1 MAQQHAGAYK
11 RILKASNQ
19 PVHMSKLNS
28 DDIEWIMQQHLGLLL
43 APLGIAAA
51 IRDCDTL
58 SDLSEVEAQ
67 IKMLK
72 EEGWDTKSLEPLTKL
87 AQARRESIEASTPTS

>member
-1 MAQQHAGAYK
+1 
-11 RILKASNQ
+11 
-19 PVHMSKLNS
+19 
-28 DDIEWIMQQHLGLLL
+28 MQQQMDYTNSTM
-43 APLGIAAA
+43 AEA

-87 AQARRESIEASTPTS
+87 AQARRESIGANKHTS

>member
-11 RILKASNQ
+11 RILKALNQ

-28 DDIEWIMQQHLGLLL
+28 DDIEWIMQQQMDYTNSTM
-43 APLGIAAA
+43 AEA

-58 SDLSEVEAQ
+58 SELSDVEAQ
-67 IKMLK
+67 IKMLEK
-72 EEGWDTKSLEPLTKL
+72 EGWDTKSLEPLTKL
-87 AQARRESIEASTPTS
+87 AQARRESIEASPPTS

>member
-28 DDIEWIMQQHLGLLL
+28 DDIEWIMQQQMDYTNSTM
-43 APLGIAAA
+43 AEA
-51 IRDCDTL
+51 IRDCNTL
-58 SDLSEVEAQ
+58 SELSEVEAQ
-67 IKMLK
+67 IEMLK
-72 EEGWDTKSLEPLTKL
+72 EEGWDIKSLEPLTKL
-87 AQARRESIEASTPTS
+87 AQTRRDSIGANPHVS

>member
-28 DDIEWIMQQHLGLLL
+28 DDIEWIMQQQMDYTNSTM
-43 APLGIAAA
+43 AEA